1 MNRPLIGGQVWFAA
15 EFVLPCHS
23 VGVNQMNP
31 LTRAV
36 GLVLLMIGGFWFFMG
51 IGVIDGSVLS
61 NNPLGT
67 GLGVL
72 FLAGGAI
79 VLWRG
84 WVPNGGRTGGEAPS
98 ASTDDAPGARR
109 SDSADGSSA

>member
-1 MNRPLIGGQVWFAA
+1 
-15 EFVLPCHS
+15 
-23 VGVNQMNP
+23 MNP
-31 LTRAV
+31 LTRAI

-61 NNPLGT
+61 DNPIGT
-67 GLGVL
+67 VLGVL

-84 WVPNGGRTGGEAPS
+84 WVPNGGRTGGETPPAP
-98 ASTDDAPGARR
+98 ADDTPEAPP
-109 SDSADGSSA
+109 SHSADGPST